1 MSKPLIVP
9 VQDPAS
15 LERALQL
22 FQDGKVVAI
31 PTETVYGL
39 AADATNEEAVLKI
52 FAAKKR
58 PADNPLISHVADV
71 AMAER
76 YATLP
81 LVFYKLA
88 EAFWPGPLTMFVRG
102 AHGIASS
109 VIAGTGQASFRMPNQ
124 PQVLELIR
132 RLDRP
137 LAAPSANLSGKP
149 SATSAAH
156 VAHDFVAEDVPLILD
171 GGPCTVGLESTILDL
186 KPLEEGKPALL
197 VREGA
202 ISLKDLQPFLDVQ
215 RVEYFVEG
223 MMVSPGLKYR
233 HYSPQGDLILFEG
246 TPQKMSTDMLQ
257 HVEARTV
264 FIGTTEQLPV
274 LEKSGFPVLDGGP
287 YDRPD
292 IAANRLYDLLRQC
305 DTLGARQ
312 ILCATWPSEEGIGKA
327 LRQRQKKAAGLI

>member
-22 FQDGKVVAI
+22 LLEGKVVAI

-58 PADNPLISHVADV
+58 PADNPLICHVADI
-71 AMAER
+71 AMAAR

-81 LVFYKLA
+81 KVFYQLA

-149 SATSAAH
+149 SSTTAAH
-156 VAHDFVAEDVPLILD
+156 VAHDFSEEDVPLILD
-171 GGPCTVGLESTILDL
+171 GGQCSVGLESTILDL
-186 KPLEEGKPALL
+186 KPLTEGKPALL

-202 ISLKDLQPFLDVQ
+202 ISQKDLKAFLDVE

-246 TPQKMSTDMLQ
+246 RPEQMSTDMLS
-257 HVEARTV
+257 HVEPHTV
-264 FIGTTEQLPV
+264 FIGTSEQVPT

-287 YDRPD
+287 YGRPD

-305 DTLGARQ
+305 DTLQARQ
-312 ILCATWPSEEGIGKA
+312 ILCATWPTIGGIGKA
-327 LRQRQKKAAGLI
+327 LRQRQKKATGFI